1 MRPRELAVAE
11 ATERCSNE
19 DTCRTTVQILDRIGD
34 KWTVMV
40 VGNLA
45 AGPLRFNEILRR
57 IDGLSHRML
66 TRTLRGL
73 QQDGM
78 VERRAFPTIPPKV
91 EYELTPLGRSLIGP
105 LWTLVEWAAAN
116 RSAIEEAR
124 AAHLRH
130 DEEEAIRVSQPVTSL

>member
-1 MRPRELAVAE
+1 
-11 ATERCSNE
+11 
-19 DTCRTTVQILDRIGD
+19 
-34 KWTVMV
+34 MV

-78 VERRAFPTIPPKV
+78 VERRAFPTIPPRV

-124 AAHLRH
+124 AARH
-130 DEEEAIRVSQPVTSL
+130 DQEEAIRGSQPGTGL